1 MAACCHQL
9 SIEFDQLGVAH
20 PGTAEQI
27 EGRSDREINPA
38 LTCRLDRLEILQAGS
53 AACVGRRDG
62 GVFAQETDQ
71 VQVHPATQTFH
82 IHGVDQEFAAVVR
95 KFAEHYC

>member
-1 MAACCHQL
+1 M
-9 SIEFDQLGVAH
+9 
-20 PGTAEQI
+20 
-27 EGRSDREINPA
+27 
-38 LTCRLDRLEILQAGS
+38 
-53 AACVGRRDG
+53 